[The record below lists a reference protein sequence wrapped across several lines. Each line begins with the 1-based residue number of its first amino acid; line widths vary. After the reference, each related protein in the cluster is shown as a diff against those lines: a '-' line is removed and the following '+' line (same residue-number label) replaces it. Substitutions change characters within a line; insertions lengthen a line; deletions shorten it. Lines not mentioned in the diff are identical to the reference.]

1 MTLSAFDSV
10 HRGFVN
16 TRANWELIFFQ
27 WLQGLLVVILSV
39 AGLLPPLAVLG
50 FAQVPVLSSAVSDWS
65 SLLESVTGLMER
77 GPDSW
82 LLLLVSLGVSTAIW
96 LIAMMV
102 YCYFQGGIYG
112 VLTAGDRQAPRG
124 APKGSQWFRTFSCR
138 DWRGWGGHFM
148 WRFFWLFNLVVLVSM
163 LWLLLPV
170 VLVLISVWG
179 GEAWGTGAG
188 FAIGCAGAIPL
199 TFSLLVFALWASLA
213 QATLVG
219 RDAGVLQAT
228 RGALQVLGR
237 RLGAVLF
244 IFIVVILGSVFVSL
258 GFSLLSAVLTLTL
271 SQLDFVLMVGKI
283 TIGMIQLAF
292 SSAFGIGLAATLIG
306 LVRSETSG
314 ARA

>member
-27 WLQGLLVVILSV
+27 WLQGLLVLILSV

-50 FAQVPVLSSAVSDWS
+50 FARPSVLGSAVSDWP
-65 SLLESVTGLMER
+65 SLLENVTGLMER
-77 GPDSW
+77 GRDSW
-82 LLLLVSLGVSTAIW
+82 LLLLVSLVVSSAIW

-112 VLTAGDRQAPRG
+112 VLTAGDRQAPSG
-124 APKGSQWFRTFSCR
+124 APKGSQWFRTFSSR
-138 DWRGWGGHFM
+138 DLRGWGGHFM
-148 WRFFWLFNLVVLVSM
+148 WRFFWLFNFVILMSM
-163 LWLLLPV
+163 LWLLLPI

-179 GEAWGTGAG
+179 GETWGGGAG
-188 FAIGCAGAIPL
+188 FAIGCAGAIPI
-199 TFSLLVFALWASLA
+199 TFCLLVFALWTNLA

-219 RDAGVLQAT
+219 QDAGVLQAA
-228 RGALQVLGR
+228 RGGLKVLGR

-258 GFSLLSAVLTLTL
+258 GFSVLSAVLRLML
-271 SQLDFVLMVGKI
+271 GKWDFVRLAGDI
-283 TIGMIQLAF
+283 TIWMIQWAF
-292 SSAFGIGLAATLIG
+292 SSAFGIGLAAALIG

-314 ARA
+314 APA